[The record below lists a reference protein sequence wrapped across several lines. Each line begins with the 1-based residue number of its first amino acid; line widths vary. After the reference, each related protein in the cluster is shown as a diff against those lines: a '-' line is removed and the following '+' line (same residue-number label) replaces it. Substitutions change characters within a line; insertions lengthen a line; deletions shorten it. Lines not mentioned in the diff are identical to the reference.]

1 MSQRPRSL
9 TPLASGWHLLGA
21 QIRHWRLVRGLS
33 QAELAALTHDSRA
46 LIAKVEKADRRPRR
60 ELVHRLDT
68 VLDADGALEDLWV
81 AANRATESNAGSPP
95 GNASTA
101 GSPMVGRVGEAEV
114 EGLSVMA
121 QAFADA
127 DHLSGGG
134 HVRTALD
141 HYVDATVRPILARDC
156 PTSLRGPLLTAAGRV
171 LDIAGFTA
179 FDSGD
184 HDLARTRYRES
195 LDLLDIA
202 GAVALSGHVLT
213 DLAMLALH
221 QNQPLEARD
230 HANAAVHAT
239 RAGGSRAGQARA
251 LAVLARAHALND
263 ELSDTQRALGLA
275 QETLGDGDADAE
287 PQWVRFFTHQQLAA
301 EQVYALHCH
310 LDPDQIAALV
320 ATAST
325 TQDGMHRR
333 RLLVTLTLAA
343 THLDPR
349 DPARRDPEQAAGL
362 LIDAVTH
369 TGTFASARTL
379 ALIDQVRLGI
389 RTHGSPAAIRA
400 VEDAVR
406 ATAGDRRSARLAAWR
421 SHRRPPNYWKPCTN
435 PVAGPDWT
443 PAEPA

>member
-1 MSQRPRSL
+1 VIAELSSSCGAFRDDDHGLEASVSQRPRSL

-33 QAELAALTHDSRA
+33 QAELAALTHDSCA
-46 LIAKVEKADRRPRR
+46 LISKVEKADRRPRR
-60 ELVHRLDT
+60 ELVHRIDT
-68 VLDADGALEDLWV
+68 VLHAEGALEDLWV
-81 AANRATESNAGSPP
+81 AADRAPHPNAGLLP
-95 GNASTA
+95 GKASTA
-101 GSPMVGRVGEAEV
+101 GSPTGGRVGGSEV

-134 HVRTALD
+134 HVRTAVE

-195 LDLLDIA
+195 LDLLEIA

-213 DLAMLALH
+213 DLAMLAVH
-221 QNQPLEARD
+221 QNQPLAARD
-230 HANAAVHAT
+230 HAEAAVRVT

-263 ELSDTQRALGLA
+263 ELTDAQRALDLA
-275 QETLGDGDADAE
+275 QEKLRDVEADTE
-287 PQWVRFFTHQQLAA
+287 PQWVRFFTHRQLAA
-301 EQVYALHCH
+301 EQAYALHRH
-310 LDPDQIAALV
+310 LGPDQVAALV
-320 ATAST
+320 ATVST
-325 TQDGMHRR
+325 AQDGMHRR

-343 THLDPR
+343 TYLDPR
-349 DPARRDPEQAAGL
+349 DPARRDPDQAAGL

-369 TGTFASARTL
+369 AGTFASARTL
-379 ALIDQVRLGI
+379 ALIDHIRLGI
-389 RTHGSPAAIRA
+389 RTHGSPATIRA

-406 ATAGDRRSARLAAWR
+406 ATAG
-421 SHRRPPNYWKPCTN
+421 
-435 PVAGPDWT
+435 G
-443 PAEPA
+443 